1 MEQSFVRFQPRPK
14 ADIRI
19 GASVPAEFHERIQQ
33 YCEENHLPI
42 STMVRFAVARFM
54 REV

>member
-1 MEQSFVRFQPRPK
+1 M
-14 ADIRI
+14 RI

-33 YCEENHLPI
+33 YCEEKHLPI